1 MTRLAGW
8 MRIAVLDLRGDVRR
22 FIILLACLALGVGAI
37 AAVSSVGAAL
47 QAAVD
52 RDARVIL
59 GGDIEVRHRGS
70 DLPAEQRSAV
80 EALGPT
86 ARVVDINARAS
97 AADASQLLSLRAVSD
112 GYPLVGTVTLGPE
125 PSTVTLTDA
134 LAIRDGLPGTV
145 VDPRVLE
152 RLGIAI
158 GDTIRIGNADF
169 AVRATLLALPDQ
181 AAQGFQLGL
190 PAIVSDTALA
200 AAGLDQPGVLSRYSY
215 KIMLPSGDAQKAI
228 DALDAAYPDADWD
241 LRQPADA
248 AANLKRFFDLF
259 ARFLTLVGLSS
270 LLVGGV
276 GVSNAVSAYIAE
288 RQTSIA
294 TLRSLG
300 ATSARIMLHFLT
312 QILILSLAGVVLG
325 LLLGAA
331 TSLLALPV
339 LSGMLS
345 IDLPPTIDAR
355 SLLTAAGFG
364 LLIGFAFAL
373 LPLRGAQ
380 KLKPA
385 SLFRSAGGSES
396 RMGWRDLLNWRTAL
410 PLLVALGAIAG
421 LAVFTTGAPWLVLW
435 YAVGALAAFAL
446 LRLAAW
452 LLQVVLRLLPPL
464 ANAKMR
470 QAIRAIHRPGAAAP
484 VVVLSLGMG
493 LALLLMITLLDQN
506 LRAQIDGAVAEDA
519 PAFVLLDMP
528 KDQVPLVEAFA
539 AADPGIE
546 KLATIPMLRGTIET
560 IKDRPVADLG
570 PMPDDIADLFQGDT
584 ALSWA
589 RAVPEGSTVVDGDWW
604 PDDYAGAP
612 LVSLST
618 ELREPLGLAVGDTMS
633 IAIAGRPLNVTIA
646 NFREIDW
653 REGGLN
659 FRLLVSPGV
668 IENAPQTVMGSIDV
682 VDGAAAAV
690 ESRLSKA
697 FPALSFLPV
706 GDALE
711 RIEDILSS
719 LANAVALVG
728 SLAVVSGILVLAGAM
743 TVGRKQ
749 READAVVMKV
759 LGATRRD
766 VITAFVVEYGLL
778 GLLAATMGAV
788 LGLGAA
794 WAILTFVM
802 EISFAPNLLTV
813 LTVVIGAVAATIATG
828 VLTTWSA
835 MSVRP
840 ARQLRAEGL

>member
-1 MTRLAGW
+1 MSRYLGW
-8 MRIAVLDLRGDVRR
+8 MRIGVLDLRGDVRR

-47 QAAVD
+47 QAAVQ

-59 GGDIEVRHRGS
+59 GGDIEVRERGN
-70 DLPAEQRSAV
+70 DITPEQRKAV
-80 EALGPT
+80 EALGQT

-97 AADASQLLSLRAVSD
+97 ANEASTLLSLRAVSD
-112 GYPLVGTVTLGPE
+112 NYPLLGTVTVAPESAQPLG
-125 PSTVTLTDA
+125 A
-134 LAIRDGLPGTV
+134 LLAVQEGLPGAV
-145 VDPRVLE
+145 VDQGVLD
-152 RLGIAI
+152 RLGVAV
-158 GDTIRIGNADF
+158 GDTIRIGDADF
-169 AVRATLLALPDQ
+169 GVRGTLVALPDQ

-190 PAIVSDTALA
+190 PAVILDSALA
-200 AAGLDQPGVLSRYSY
+200 EAGLQQQGVLSRFSY
-215 KIMLPSGDAQKAI
+215 KVLLAD
-228 DALDAAYPDADWD
+228 DDAAAAIKGLETAFPEAGWN
-241 LRQPADA
+241 LRQPEDA

-276 GVSNAVSAYIAE
+276 GVSNAISAYITE
-288 RQTSIA
+288 RRSSIA

-300 ATSARIMLHFLT
+300 ATSARVLVHFLT
-312 QILILSLAGVVLG
+312 QVMVLSLAGVVLG
-325 LLLGAA
+325 LMLGAA

-339 LSGMLS
+339 LSGMLGL
-345 IDLPPTIDAR
+345 DLAPSLDAR

-364 LLIGFAFAL
+364 MLIGFAFAL

-385 SLFRSAGGSES
+385 SLFRASDGGET
-396 RMGWRDLLNWRTAL
+396 RLGWRDLADWRTAL
-410 PLLVALGAIAG
+410 PLLGAMIAIVG
-421 LAVFTTGAPWLVLW
+421 LAVFTTGSPWLVLW
-435 YAVGALAAFAL
+435 YAFGAIIAFAL
-446 LRLAAW
+446 LRAAAW

-464 ANAKMR
+464 PNTTLR
-470 QAIRAIHRPGAAAP
+470 QAFKAIHRSGSVAP
-484 VVVLSLGMG
+484 VVVLSLGLG

-506 LRAQIDGAVAEDA
+506 LRSQIDGAVAEDA

-528 KDQVPLVEAFA
+528 KDQVPLVETFA
-539 AADPGIE
+539 KADPGI
-546 KLATIPMLRGTIET
+546 KTLATIPMLRGTIET
-560 IKDRPVADLG
+560 IKDTAAKDIGPV
-570 PMPDDIADLFQGDT
+570 PDDIADMFEGDT

-589 RAVPEGSTVVDGDWW
+589 RSLPQGSTVVDGTWW
-604 PDDYAGAP
+604 PDDYSGPP

-618 ELREPLGLAVGDTMS
+618 ELRAPLGLAVGDS
-633 IAIAGRPLNVTIA
+633 IGIVVAGRPIAVTVA

-659 FRLLVSPGV
+659 FRLLFSPGV

-682 VDGAAAAV
+682 LDGAAPEV

-697 FPALSFLPV
+697 FPTLNFLPV

-711 RIEDILSS
+711 RIEAILSS

-728 SLAVVSGILVLAGAM
+728 SLAVVSGVLVLAGAM
-743 TVGRKQ
+743 AVGRKQ

-759 LGATRRD
+759 LGAPRRK
-766 VITAFVVEYGLL
+766 VIVAFVVEYGVL
-778 GLLAATMGAV
+778 GALAAAMGA
-788 LGLGAA
+788 GLGVAA
-794 WAILTFVM
+794 TWAILTFVM
-802 EISFAPNLLTV
+802 DIPFAPNLT
-813 LTVVIGAVAATIATG
+813 TIAIVVAGAVVTTIATG

-840 ARQLRAEGL
+840 ARQLRADIG

>member
-1 MTRLAGW
+1 MSRLFGW
-8 MRIAVLDLRGDVRR
+8 MRIALLDLRGDVRR
-22 FIILLACLALGVGAI
+22 FTILLACLALGVGGI

-59 GGDIEVRHRGS
+59 GGDIEVRQRGTDIS
-70 DLPAEQRSAV
+70 TEQRNAV
-80 EALGPT
+80 EALGQT
-86 ARVVDINARAS
+86 ARVVDLSARAS
-97 AADASQLLSLRAVSD
+97 AKDAGLLLSLRAVSD
-112 GYPLVGTVTLGPE
+112 SYPLVGAVTLSPQAQQPLNE
-125 PSTVTLTDA
+125 L
-134 LAIRDGLPGTV
+134 LAVIDGLPGAV
-145 VDPRVLE
+145 VDPGVLD
-152 RLGIAI
+152 RLGIMV
-158 GDTIRIGNADF
+158 GDPLRIGNADF
-169 AVRATLLALPDQ
+169 VVRATLVGLPDQ

-190 PAIVSDTALA
+190 PAIISDSALA
-200 AAGLDQPGVLSRYSY
+200 SAGLEQQGILSRFSY
-215 KIMLPSGDAQKAI
+215 KVLLGKEEAAAAI
-228 DALDAAYPDADWD
+228 KRLETAFPDADWD
-241 LRQPADA
+241 LREPADA

-276 GVSNAVSAYIAE
+276 GVSNAITAYISE
-288 RQTSIA
+288 RRSSIA

-300 ATSARIMLHFLT
+300 ATSARIMVHFLT
-312 QILILSLAGVVLG
+312 QVLVLSLAGVLLG
-325 LLLGAA
+325 LVLGAA

-345 IDLPPTIDAR
+345 IDLPPTIDAP

-364 LLIGFAFAL
+364 LLIGFAFAI

-385 SLFRSAGGSES
+385 SLFRASGDDGP
-396 RMGWRDLLNWRTAL
+396 RLGWRELTHWRTAI
-410 PLLVALGAIAG
+410 PLLLAIAAIAA
-421 LAVFTTGAPWLVLW
+421 LAVFTTGAPWLVFW
-435 YAVGALAAFAL
+435 YTVGAAIAFAF
-446 LRLAAW
+446 LRLSAW
-452 LLQVVLRLLPPL
+452 LLQAGLRLLPPL
-464 ANAKMR
+464 PNATLR
-470 QAIRAIHRPGAAAP
+470 QAFKAIHRPGSAAP
-484 VVVLSLGMG
+484 VVVLSLGLG

-539 AADPGIE
+539 EADPGIE
-546 KLATIPMLRGTIET
+546 TLQTIPMLRGTIKSVKGT
-560 IKDRPVADLG
+560 PVADLG
-570 PMPDDIADLFQGDT
+570 PVPDDIADLFEGDT

-589 RAVPEGSTVVDGDWW
+589 RDVPEGSTVTDGRWW
-604 PDDYAGAP
+604 ATDYSGSP

-633 IAIAGRPLNVTIA
+633 IVIAGRPIDVTIA
-646 NFREIDW
+646 NFRDIDW

-659 FRLLVSPGV
+659 FRLLFSPGV
-668 IENAPQTVMGSIDV
+668 LEGAPQTVMGSIDV
-682 VDGAAAAV
+682 TDGAANDV

-697 FPALSFLPV
+697 FPTLSFLPV

-728 SLAVVSGILVLAGAM
+728 SLAVISGVLVLAGAM

-759 LGATRRD
+759 LGATSRR
-766 VITAFVVEYGLL
+766 VIVGFMVEYGVL
-778 GLLAATMGAV
+778 GFLAAAMGA
-788 LGLGAA
+788 GLGIAA
-794 WAILTFVM
+794 TWAILTFVM
-802 EISFAPNLLTV
+802 EIPFAPNLLTV
-813 LTVVIGAVAATIATG
+813 AIVVLGSVMVTIATG

-835 MSVRP
+835 MSARP
-840 ARQLRAEGL
+840 ARQLRSESS